1 MLAKR
6 NMNSSSVFYAIF
18 LCLLMFPGLA
28 NTQIPP
34 PPEGNFPALSDYIAF
49 LSHFPKYAEQ
59 VWHGSYQGDEQ
70 LGYFGQG
77 VHDHNQVRVLSNC
90 IFMYALLATDD
101 AYDEAISGVSREELL
116 AHALS
121 ALRYFTATHVTGW
134 LNCVDG
140 RKWGKQ
146 PGEWVTSWNISKGVA
161 GARLIWNELT
171 GAEKAALR
179 RVVAYEANYHL
190 THPAYSKEY
199 EVSYSTPNA
208 INAEGLTAA
217 VVLYPEHPNAEKW
230 LQKAKE
236 LFMNSLSVAADATD
250 STVVDGRRV
259 QNWVYTVNV
268 HPDFT
273 IENHGGYQFDYCVV
287 PLHSLAWAYYALL
300 SHGQPV
306 PESFFHHVADV
317 WNTAKRTFLYQG
329 RFAYL
334 HGQDWAR
341 HVYGLYFIMP
351 ALVMF
356 QHEWQDSDARLV
368 EILRFNALA
377 WEQGQNW
384 DGGVFSGRL
393 YYQQNGWPLI
403 YDTDCYAN
411 LGLAY
416 LLHQRAPLISPTPMD
431 VFQTRMQGCVI
442 SKPIE
447 AVYGRS
453 NSAFIS
459 FSWRA
464 LSGQHPLA
472 LFVPGDD
479 YIVEWR
485 AGNVVGDLTV
495 AGRDMDTVSSV
506 HNEEVVDDGFVTTG
520 QMQVGRNAGGYGV
533 DRYISFAGLPGDS
546 AAIILDYA
554 VAKEDIVV
562 SEQRGLS
569 YYLPNDIFNGNYRNL
584 YWQGGQMRLSGWG
597 AGREY
602 IPISSRWLNIDDKLG
617 IISVLD
623 NYHFTVQ
630 DEYYR
635 HPWYGELHEQIHYP
649 LIRNPQYFSS
659 GDVIREVCFLLTEGN
674 RETTEKLANANLYW
688 MQTPEP
694 MLKAVYFQT
703 SKNVYLLVANFSQ
716 EPKSLTL
723 TLPDEATL
731 SIDVPA
737 LSTQLKKLSHA
748 EAEIGF
754 EPQGKLLT
762 TLGQLK
768 HAVLFQNYP
777 NPFNPETWIPYELRF
792 RSEVTI
798 RIYGLNG
805 QLIRTIAL
813 GKQPAGLYL
822 TKKRAVHW
830 DGRNNAG
837 ELVASGVY
845 FYTLQVGDWVI
856 TRKLIVQK

>member
-1 MLAKR
+1 
-6 NMNSSSVFYAIF
+6 
-18 LCLLMFPGLA
+18 
-28 NTQIPP
+28 
-34 PPEGNFPALSDYIAF
+34 
-49 LSHFPKYAEQ
+49 
-59 VWHGSYQGDEQ
+59 
-70 LGYFGQG
+70 
-77 VHDHNQVRVLSNC
+77 
-90 IFMYALLATDD
+90 
-101 AYDEAISGVSREELL
+101 
-116 AHALS
+116 
-121 ALRYFTATHVTGW
+121 
-134 LNCVDG
+134 
-140 RKWGKQ
+140 
-146 PGEWVTSWNISKGVA
+146 
-161 GARLIWNELT
+161 
-171 GAEKAALR
+171 
-179 RVVAYEANYHL
+179 
-190 THPAYSKEY
+190 
-199 EVSYSTPNA
+199 
-208 INAEGLTAA
+208 
-217 VVLYPEHPNAEKW
+217 
-230 LQKAKE
+230 
-236 LFMNSLSVAADATD
+236 
-250 STVVDGRRV
+250 
-259 QNWVYTVNV
+259 
-268 HPDFT
+268 
-273 IENHGGYQFDYCVV
+273 
-287 PLHSLAWAYYALL
+287 
-300 SHGQPV
+300 
-306 PESFFHHVADV
+306 
-317 WNTAKRTFLYQG
+317 
-329 RFAYL
+329 
-334 HGQDWAR
+334 
-341 HVYGLYFIMP
+341 
-351 ALVMF
+351 
-356 QHEWQDSDARLV
+356 
-368 EILRFNALA
+368 
-377 WEQGQNW
+377 
-384 DGGVFSGRL
+384 
-393 YYQQNGWPLI
+393 
-403 YDTDCYAN
+403 
-411 LGLAY
+411 
-416 LLHQRAPLISPTPMD
+416 
-431 VFQTRMQGCVI
+431 
-442 SKPIE
+442 
-447 AVYGRS
+447 
-453 NSAFIS
+453 
-459 FSWRA
+459 
-464 LSGQHPLA
+464 
-472 LFVPGDD
+472 
-479 YIVEWR
+479 
-485 AGNVVGDLTV
+485 
-495 AGRDMDTVSSV
+495 
-506 HNEEVVDDGFVTTG
+506 
-520 QMQVGRNAGGYGV
+520 
-533 DRYISFAGLPGDS
+533 
-546 AAIILDYA
+546 
-554 VAKEDIVV
+554 
-562 SEQRGLS
+562 
-569 YYLPNDIFNGNYRNL
+569 
-584 YWQGGQMRLSGWG
+584 MRLSGWG